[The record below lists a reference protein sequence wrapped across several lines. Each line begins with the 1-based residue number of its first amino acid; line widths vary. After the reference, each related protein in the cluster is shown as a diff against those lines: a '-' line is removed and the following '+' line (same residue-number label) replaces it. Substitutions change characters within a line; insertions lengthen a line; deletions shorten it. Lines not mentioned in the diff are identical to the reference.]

1 MRSFLRTGCKM
12 RGHIPSCSPIFQAV
26 SAILKRPLR
35 YIAIA
40 IAILCL
46 APALA
51 AAQTW
56 PGKPIKMIVPFP
68 AGGGT
73 DFIGRLAAKQLG
85 DRLGQPVFVD
95 NRGGAN
101 GAIGA
106 QALMQSAS
114 DGYTI
119 AAISDGPTV
128 VNPALYPNLAYQ
140 PLRDFVPVAMMIKFP
155 SMLTA
160 HPSAGIRTV
169 ADLIAYAK
177 AKPGALNYSS
187 GGTGNFS
194 HLGLELLAFRADI
207 KLTHVPY
214 RGVGP
219 ATMALLAGDVQL
231 MYNNVATALEHV
243 RAGKMIALGVG
254 EAQRLPAL
262 PDIPAIAE
270 TVPGFEFAAWVGIFA
285 PAGTP
290 KVIVGRLSRETAAF
304 LKDPGVMKIFAEQ
317 QIVASYRDSEDFA
330 QYIRQELDKWAGVI
344 KTLGIKGE

>member
-1 MRSFLRTGCKM
+1 MMR
-12 RGHIPSCSPIFQAV
+12 
-26 SAILKRPLR
+26 
-35 YIAIA
+35 IATA
-40 IAILCL
+40 AALLGL
-46 APALA
+46 APVHAG
-51 AAQTW
+51 AQTW
-56 PGKPIKMIVPFP
+56 PAKPVKMIVPFP

-85 DRLGQPVFVD
+85 ERLGQTVFVD

-106 QALMQSAS
+106 QALMAS
-114 DGYTI
+114 PPDGYTI

-128 VNPALYPNLAYQ
+128 INPALYEKLAYQ

-160 HPSAGIRTV
+160 HPSAGLRSV
-169 ADLIAYAK
+169 ADLIAQAK

-194 HLGLELLAFRADI
+194 HLGLELLAFQANI

-214 RGVGP
+214 RGVAP
-219 ATMALLAGDVQL
+219 AMMALLAGDVQL

-243 RAGKMIALGVG
+243 RAGKIVALAVG

-270 TVPGFEFAAWVGIFA
+270 TIPGFEYAAWVGIFA

-290 KVIVGRLSRETAAF
+290 KDVVARLSRETAAF
-304 LKDPGVMKIFAEQ
+304 LKDPGVMKTFAEQ
-317 QIVASYRDSEDFA
+317 QIVASYRDPEDFA
-330 QYIRQELDKWAGVI
+330 RYIRQELDKWAGVI

>member
-1 MRSFLRTGCKM
+1 MTGDENMRNFPTKL
-12 RGHIPSCSPIFQAV
+12 A
-26 SAILKRPLR
+26 A
-35 YIAIA
+35 A

-46 APALA
+46 PALA
-51 AAQTW
+51 AAQAW
-56 PGKPIKMIVPFP
+56 PSKPIKLIVPFP

-85 DRLGQPVFVD
+85 DRLGQPVYVD

-106 QALMQSAS
+106 QALAQSAP

-128 VNPALYPNLAYQ
+128 INPLLYEKNPYH
-140 PLRDFVPVAMMIKFP
+140 PLRDFAPVAQMIKFP
-155 SMLTA
+155 SILTA
-160 HPSAGIRTV
+160 HPSTGLRSV
-169 ADLIAYAK
+169 ADLIAAAK

-194 HLGLELLAFRADI
+194 HLGPELLAYQAGI

-219 ATMALLAGDVQL
+219 AMMALLAGDVQL

-243 RAGKMIALGVG
+243 RAGKMIALAVG
-254 EAQRLPAL
+254 EPKRLPAL

-270 TVPGFEFAAWVGIFA
+270 TIPGFEFAAWVGIFA
-285 PAGTP
+285 PARTP
-290 KVIVGRLSRETAAF
+290 PEIVTRLSRETAAF
-304 LKDPGVMKIFAEQ
+304 LKDPEVVKIFGEQ
-317 QIVASYRDSEDFA
+317 QIVASYRDSDDFA
-330 QYIRQELDKWAGVI
+330 RYIKAEMDKWGPII

>member
-1 MRSFLRTGCKM
+1 M
-12 RGHIPSCSPIFQAV
+12 
-26 SAILKRPLR
+26 KRFPGS
-35 YIAIA
+35 IAAAIA
-40 IAILCL
+40 ISCL
-46 APALA
+46 MPAPA
-51 AAQTW
+51 AAQSW
-56 PGKPIKMIVPFP
+56 PSKPIKMIVPFP

-85 DRLGQPVFVD
+85 DRLGQAVFVD

-106 QALMQSAS
+106 QALMQSVP

-128 VNPALYPNLAYQ
+128 VNPALYEKLAYH

-160 HPSAGIRTV
+160 HPSVPVRNV
-169 ADLIAYAK
+169 AELIALAK
-177 AKPGALNYSS
+177 AKPGTLNYSS

-194 HLGLELLAFRADI
+194 HLGPELLASQAGI
-207 KLTHVPY
+207 KLVHVPY

-219 ATMALLAGDVQL
+219 AMMALLAGDVQL

-243 RAGKMIALGVG
+243 RAGKMTALAVG

-290 KVIVGRLSRETAAF
+290 RDIVARLSRETAAF
-304 LKDPGVMKIFAEQ
+304 LKDPGVMKTFAEQ

-330 QYIRQELDKWAGVI
+330 QYIRKELDKWAGIV

>member
-1 MRSFLRTGCKM
+1 MQSP
-12 RGHIPSCSPIFQAV
+12 PSCNNAAEEGSMNSDLKNAV
-26 SAILKRPLR
+26 V
-35 YIAIA
+35 AIA
-40 IAILCL
+40 VLCL

-51 AAQTW
+51 HAQTW
-56 PGKPIKMIVPFP
+56 PNKPIKMIVPFP

-85 DRLGQPVFVD
+85 DRLGQQVFVD

-106 QALMQSAS
+106 QVLMQSAP

-128 VNPALYPNLAYQ
+128 INPALYEKLAYH

-160 HPSAGIRTV
+160 NPSTGLRSV
-169 ADLIAYAK
+169 ADLIAQAK

-194 HLGLELLAFRADI
+194 HLGLELLAYQAGI

-243 RAGKMIALGVG
+243 RAGKMTALAVG
-254 EAQRLPAL
+254 EPKRLAAL

-285 PAGTP
+285 PAKTP
-290 KVIVGRLSRETAAF
+290 PEIVARISRETAAF
-304 LKDPGVMKIFAEQ
+304 LKDPEVMKIFGEQ
-317 QIVASYRDSEDFA
+317 QIVASYRDSDDFA
-330 QYIRQELDKWAGVI
+330 VYIRKELDKWAGII

>member
-1 MRSFLRTGCKM
+1 MRSFPKNRLST
-12 RGHIPSCSPIFQAV
+12 
-26 SAILKRPLR
+26 
-35 YIAIA
+35 IAA
-40 IAILCL
+40 LCL
-46 APALA
+46 APAIA
-51 AAQTW
+51 CAQAW
-56 PGKPIKMIVPFP
+56 PGKPIRMIVPFP

-73 DFIGRLAAKQLG
+73 DMIGRLAAKQLG
-85 DRLGQPVFVD
+85 DRLGQPVIVD

-106 QALMQSAS
+106 QALMQSAP

-128 VNPALYPNLAYQ
+128 INPALYEKLAYH

-160 HPSAGIRTV
+160 HPSVGVRNV
-169 ADLIAYAK
+169 AELIALAK

-194 HLGLELLAFRADI
+194 HLGPELLAHQAGI

-214 RGVGP
+214 RGVAP
-219 ATMALLAGDVQL
+219 ATTALLAGDVQL

-243 RAGKMIALGVG
+243 RAGKMVALAVG

-285 PAGTP
+285 PAKTP
-290 KVIVGRLSRETAAF
+290 RDIVARLSRETSAF
-304 LKDPGVMKIFAEQ
+304 LRDPEVTKIFAQQ
-317 QIVASYRDSEDFA
+317 QIVASYRDSEEFT
-330 QYIRQELDKWAGVI
+330 QYIRRELDKWAGVI

>member
-1 MRSFLRTGCKM
+1 MRSVLKN
-12 RGHIPSCSPIFQAV
+12 V
-26 SAILKRPLR
+26 VVAIVV
-35 YIAIA
+35 A
-40 IAILCL
+40 CL
-46 APALA
+46 TPALTT
-51 AAQTW
+51 AQTW
-56 PGKPIKMIVPFP
+56 PNKPIKMIVPFP

-85 DRLGQPVFVD
+85 DRLGQQVFVD

-106 QALMQSAS
+106 QALMQSAP

-128 VNPALYPNLAYQ
+128 INPALYKKLAYH

-160 HPSAGIRTV
+160 HPSVPVRNV
-169 ADLIAYAK
+169 AELIALAK
-177 AKPGALNYSS
+177 AKPGTLNYSS

-194 HLGLELLAFRADI
+194 HLGLELLAFQAGI
-207 KLTHVPY
+207 KLVHVPY
-214 RGVGP
+214 RGVAP

-243 RAGKMIALGVG
+243 RAGKMVALAVG
-254 EAQRLPAL
+254 EAQRLSAL

-270 TVPGFEFAAWVGIFA
+270 TIPGFEFAAWVGVFA
-285 PAGTP
+285 PAKTP
-290 KVIVGRLSRETAAF
+290 REIVARMSRETAAF
-304 LKDPGVMKIFAEQ
+304 LKDPEVLKIFSDQ
-317 QIVASYRDSEDFA
+317 QIVPSYRDSEDFA
-330 QYIRQELDKWAGVI
+330 QYIRRELDKWAGVI

>member
-1 MRSFLRTGCKM
+1 MRKLVVFSLLFL
-12 RGHIPSCSPIFQAV
+12 
-26 SAILKRPLR
+26 L
-35 YIAIA
+35 
-40 IAILCL
+40 
-46 APALA
+46 PALA
-51 AAQTW
+51 AAQAHSAGSGQAW
-56 PGKPIKMIVPFP
+56 PAKPVKMIVPFP

-85 DRLGQPVFVD
+85 DRLGQTVFVD

-106 QALMQSAS
+106 QALAQAAP

-128 VNPALYPNLAYQ
+128 INPALYEKLAYH

-160 HPSAGIRTV
+160 NPSTGLRSV
-169 ADLIAYAK
+169 ADLIAAAK

-194 HLGLELLAFRADI
+194 HLGLELLAYQAGI
-207 KLTHVPY
+207 KLVHVPY

-219 ATMALLAGDVQL
+219 ATTAVLAGDVQL

-243 RAGKMIALGVG
+243 KAGKLTALAVG
-254 EAQRLPAL
+254 EPRRLPAL

-270 TVPGFEFAAWVGIFA
+270 TLPGFEFAAWVGIFA
-285 PAGTP
+285 PAKTP
-290 KVIVGRLSRETAAF
+290 PEIVARISRETAAF
-304 LKDPGVMKIFAEQ
+304 LKDPAVEKIFAEQ
-317 QIVASYRDSEDFA
+317 QIVASYRDTDDFTR
-330 QYIRQELDKWAGVI
+330 YIRAELDKWAGII

>member
-1 MRSFLRTGCKM
+1 MKR
-12 RGHIPSCSPIFQAV
+12 AV
-26 SAILKRPLR
+26 IAM
-35 YIAIA
+35 AIA
-40 IAILCL
+40 VLCL

-51 AAQTW
+51 AAQAW
-56 PGKPIKMIVPFP
+56 PTKPIKMIVPFP

-85 DRLGQPVFVD
+85 DRLGQTVFVD

-101 GAIGA
+101 GQIGA
-106 QALMQSAS
+106 QALMQSPP

-128 VNPALYPNLAYQ
+128 INPALYEKLAYH

-160 HPSAGIRTV
+160 HPSVPARNV
-169 ADLIAYAK
+169 AELIALAK
-177 AKPGALNYSS
+177 AKPGTLNYSS

-194 HLGLELLAFRADI
+194 HLGLELFAYQTGI
-207 KLTHVPY
+207 KLVHVPY
-214 RGVGP
+214 RGVAP
-219 ATMALLAGDVQL
+219 ATTAVLAGDVQL

-243 RAGKMIALGVG
+243 RAGKLIALAVG
-254 EAQRLPAL
+254 EPKRLPAL

-285 PAGTP
+285 PAKTP
-290 KVIVGRLSRETAAF
+290 PEIVARISKETAAF
-304 LKDPGVMKIFAEQ
+304 LGSPEIAKIFAEQ
-317 QIVASYRDSEDFA
+317 QIVASYRDSDDFTR
-330 QYIRQELDKWAGVI
+330 YIRQELDKWSGII